1 MKRIKYF
8 CYYDYRE
15 GRYLREGV
23 QAASS
28 KIDYIIQA
36 INKNGVAVDLIS
48 KSGVSEKGF
57 AFDAGGLIHKGDNTL
72 RHFVSFGCMNSPL
85 RVVSRWLNTFH
96 FIFWFLCNVRRKEEI
111 WVYHSLGYCKLFI
124 FLKKIV
130 GFKLIGE
137 IEEIYQDVHQQSAV
151 TSAAEYKFHTICD
164 KFVYP
169 NVLLN
174 PICNPQNK
182 PFLVVHGLYSTVPD
196 MGVRFD
202 DTDIHALYSGT
213 FDPEKGGAQ
222 VAIEVTKYL
231 PENFHVHITGFGDDK
246 IISELKTL
254 AQSVSLE
261 SKAKLTF
268 HGFISRKELNELM
281 QKCQVGLCTQP
292 PHTKLNATSFP
303 SKILN
308 YMANGLVV
316 LCGKNEAI
324 TKSSVGDIVSYYES
338 DNLKDIAAA
347 VVATARIDGN
357 ECRSRLV
364 QLDNEFTTKLNN
376 FLQYEYYQ
384 KDSQKN

>member
-1 MKRIKYF
+1 MRRIKYF

-15 GRYLREGV
+15 GKYLREGV
-23 QAASS
+23 QAAST

-57 AFDAGGLIHKGDNTL
+57 AFYAGGVTQRGDNTL
-72 RHFVSFGCMNSPL
+72 RHFASFGCTKSPL
-85 RVVSRWLNTFH
+85 RVLSRWLNTLH
-96 FIFWFLCNVRRKEEI
+96 FLVWFLCNVKRNEEI

-124 FLKKIV
+124 WLKKIV

-137 IEEIYQDVHQQSAV
+137 IEEIYQDVHQQSSS

-174 PICNPQNK
+174 NICNPKGN
-182 PFLVVHGLYSTVPD
+182 PYLVIHGLYNTYPD
-196 MGVRFD
+196 MGLRFD
-202 DTDIHALYSGT
+202 DDKIHALYSGT
-213 FDPEKGGAQ
+213 FDPEKGGAK
-222 VAIEVTKYL
+222 VAIELAEYL
-231 PENFHVHITGFGDDK
+231 PENFHVHITGFGNDVV
-246 IISELKTL
+246 IAELRSL
-254 AQSVSLE
+254 AESVQKK
-261 SKAKLTF
+261 SKAEITF
-268 HGFISRKELNELM
+268 HGFISREELNELM
-281 QKCQVGLCTQP
+281 QKCHVGLCTQP

-324 TKSSVGDIVSYYES
+324 TSSYVSDIVAYYDSE
-338 DNLKDIAAA
+338 DLKDIALA
-347 VVATARIDGN
+347 VVEASKIEGYK
-357 ECRSRLV
+357 CRDRLI
-364 QLDNEFTTKLNN
+364 QLDKVFTEELSK
-376 FLQYEYYQ
+376 FI
-384 KDSQKN
+384 

>member
-15 GRYLREGV
+15 GKVPREGV
-23 QAASS
+23 QSAST
-28 KIDYIIQA
+28 KIDYLIEA
-36 INKNGVAVDLIS
+36 CNKNGVAVDVIS
-48 KSGVSEKGF
+48 KSGVSSSNF
-57 AFDAGGLIHKGDNTL
+57 CLDLGGRIHRGDNTL
-72 RHFVSFGCMNSPL
+72 RHFISLGGTSSSL
-85 RVVSRWLNTFH
+85 RVLSRWLNTLH
-96 FIFWFLCNVRRKEEI
+96 FLVWFLCNVKRNEEI

-124 FLKKIV
+124 WLKKIV

-137 IEEIYQDVHQQSAV
+137 IEEIYQDVHEQSAS
-151 TSAAEYKFHTICD
+151 TAAAEFKFHAICD

-182 PFLVVHGLYSTVPD
+182 PYLVVHGLYYTVPD
-196 MGVRFD
+196 MGVHFD
-202 DTDIHALYSGT
+202 DNDVHALYSGT

-222 VAIEVTKYL
+222 VAIEMTEYL
-231 PENFHVHITGFGDDK
+231 PENYHIHITGFGNEGLTAK
-246 IISELKTL
+246 LQELTKTF
-254 AQSVSLE
+254 STR

-268 HGFISRKELNELM
+268 HGFISREELNELM
-281 QKCQVGLCTQP
+281 QKCHVGLCTQP

-324 TKSSVGDIVSYYES
+324 SQSAVGDIVAYYES
-338 DNLKDIAAA
+338 DDLSEIAAA
-347 VVATARIDGN
+347 VVAAAKIDGG
-357 ECRSRLV
+357 ECRARLV
-364 QLDNEFTTKLNN
+364 LLDKEFTLKLNG
-376 FLQYEYYQ
+376 FLAI
-384 KDSQKN
+384 

>member
-8 CYYDYRE
+8 CYYDYRK
-15 GRYLREGV
+15 GRYPREGV
-23 QAASS
+23 QAAST

-57 AFDAGGLIHKGDNTL
+57 AFDAGGVIRQGENTL
-72 RHFVSFGCMNSPL
+72 RHFVSFGCMGSPL
-85 RVVSRWLNTFH
+85 RVLSRWLNTFH
-96 FIFWFLCNVRRKEEI
+96 FLIWFLFNVKQDEEI
-111 WVYHSLGYCKLFI
+111 WVYHSLGYCKLLI
-124 FLKKIV
+124 WLKKIV

-137 IEEIYQDVHQQSAV
+137 IEEIYQDVHQQSAA

-174 PICNPQNK
+174 PICNPLNK
-182 PFLVVHGLYSTVPD
+182 PYVVVHGLYYTVPD
-196 MGVRFD
+196 MGVRFND
-202 DTDIHALYSGT
+202 KDVHALYSGT
-213 FDPEKGGAQ
+213 FDPEKGGVQ
-222 VAIEVTKYL
+222 VAIGMTEYL
-231 PENFHVHITGFGDDK
+231 PENYHVHITGFGDEK
-246 IISELKTL
+246 LITELKIL
-254 AQSVSLE
+254 AKSVAAK

-268 HGFISRKELNELM
+268 HGFISREELNELM
-281 QKCQVGLCTQP
+281 QKCQLGLCTQP

-324 TKSSVGDIVSYYES
+324 TKSAVGDIVVYYDSE
-338 DNLKDIAAA
+338 NLKDIAAA
-347 VVATARIDGN
+347 VVAAAKRGGN
-357 ECRSRLV
+357 ECRARLV
-364 QLDNEFTTKLNN
+364 QLDEEFTTRLND
-376 FLQYEYYQ
+376 FLAI
-384 KDSQKN
+384 